1 MGVNFPHAPKEAR
14 DYRVTF
20 EETFTAPI
28 SVRPFDRRAKSDAR
42 WSTRTWYE
50 PGWHD
55 YGKVVY
61 DSAEF
66 GGKRMFDQGYGHIR
80 MFGGLGPKGPK
91 NALENP
97 DAKAR
102 EQTPHVWK
110 PYAGSILTTDLSF
123 QQQYGWFEARIKVA
137 PGSVNYWPAFWLWG
151 PNSEE
156 IDVFEGWKDV
166 SKTQNI
172 ISALHIK
179 DKGFHQSLWP
189 KRAAGFDPT
198 VWHTYGVLWGKDEIA
213 FYVDGKETVRAKNP
227 GMHSPMF
234 IVLSNSLNGPGPVN
248 KGMYVDS
255 VRVGANA

>member
-1 MGVNFPHAPKEAR
+1 MGVNFLHAPKEAR
-14 DYRVTF
+14 NYRVTF

-28 SVRPFDRRAKSDAR
+28 TVRPFDRRAKSDAR

-80 MFGGLGPKGPK
+80 MFGGMSGHK
-91 NALENP
+91 
-97 DAKAR
+97 D
-102 EQTPHVWK
+102 H

-123 QQQYGWFEARIKVA
+123 QQKYGWFEARIKVA
-137 PGSVNYWPAFWLWG
+137 PDSVNYWPAFWLWG

-156 IDVFEGWKDV
+156 IDIFEGWKDV

-189 KRAAGFDPT
+189 KRVPGFDPT

-227 GMHSPMF
+227 GMHAPMF